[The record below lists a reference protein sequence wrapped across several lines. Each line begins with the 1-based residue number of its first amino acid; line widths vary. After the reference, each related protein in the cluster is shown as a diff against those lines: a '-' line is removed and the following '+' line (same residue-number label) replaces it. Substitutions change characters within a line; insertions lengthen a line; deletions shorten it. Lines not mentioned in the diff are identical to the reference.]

1 MGFCMN
7 KKSLLFAALFLNIS
21 GQALGNS
28 TLIQEK
34 EFEAIQATAQSLMS
48 SQEAMKNCAKK
59 SALFGLKGSALV
71 TGVCNGIVGVVMS
84 ADKLEPLVD
93 AVGNIGNLSKETI
106 RGSLTVGK
114 IGRFFGE
121 HFFLFAGIN
130 FVYRMTKHHLFARK
144 LQSVLSASTDLSL
157 KQLELEQVMMIV
169 AAHDKNLLVM
179 QYLAPRVEAF
189 LGQIGVWKVLANL
202 FVKEDATEDA
212 VNALKKAVAA

>member
-1 MGFCMN
+1 MGFCMNN
-7 KKSLLFAALFLNIS
+7 KKSLLFAVLFLNIS
-21 GQALGNS
+21 GQVLGNS
-28 TLIQEK
+28 ELIQK

-48 SQEAMKNCAKK
+48 SREAMKNCAKK

-71 TGVCNGIVGVVMS
+71 TGVCNGIAGVVMS

-106 RGSLTVGK
+106 KGSLTVGK

-130 FVYRMTKHHLFARK
+130 FVYRMTKHRLFARK
-144 LQSVLSASTDLSL
+144 LQSVLSVSTDLSL
-157 KQLELEQVMMIV
+157 KQLELEQAMMIV

-189 LGQIGVWKVLANL
+189 LGQNGVWKVLADL